1 MSSGAD
7 QIRAERGRQIVSE
20 GYSVE
25 YDLTAGGAEPLAL
38 AAYGYVAH
46 AAGTILAGFTP
57 EQSLEAGEFA
67 GPTPD
72 AWPWS
77 AEAWKPTGDPKRDLV
92 KAGALIAA
100 AIDQLDLAERAKTT
114 PDTRGFDFRGVKTPE
129 TTPEDEA

>member
-25 YDLTAGGAEPLAL
+25 YDLHAGGAETLI
-38 AAYGYVAH
+38 AAARAYVD
-46 AAGTILAGFTP
+46 AARFRTAGFSP
-57 EQSLEAGEFA
+57 QSIQEQAGI
-67 GPTPD
+67 D
-72 AWPWS
+72 WPWPAS
-77 AEAWKPTGDPKRDLV
+77 QFKPTTTKRDLV

-100 AIDQLDLAERAKTT
+100 AIDQLDLAEQAKTT

-129 TTPEDEA
+129 ATPEDEA